1 MRSLAAAEG
10 LAENGFECAVC
21 GFDAC
26 VKIPETLTRAD
37 DMVSAMEKASAVIL
51 PIPATADKLRV
62 NCPFSEKEIYLV
74 SVLSLLKEDQ
84 LLLGG
89 MFDKKIRDV
98 HEKMTD
104 ISERED
110 FSLLNAAPTAEGAIG
125 IAMEELPVTMQD
137 SFMSVLGF
145 GRVGKALAFRLK
157 SLGAHVTVVSED
169 TDELAFAESFA
180 FPTLPLDE
188 INEAF
193 DGKDCVFNTIPF
205 PVVTDRVLSEVP
217 PSTLIIDLA
226 SRPGGVDREAA
237 SERGI
242 KTVWA
247 LGIPGKTS
255 PTTAGSII
263 RKTVTNVLHEE
274 GII

>member
-1 MRSLAAAEG
+1 MRTLAAAEK

-21 GFDAC
+21 GFDAYGRMT
-26 VKIPETLTRAD
+26 ETLTRTD
-37 DMVSAMEKASAVIL
+37 DMASAMEKASAVIL
-51 PIPATADKLRV
+51 PIPATVDKLRV

-89 MFDKKIRDV
+89 MLDKKIREI

-104 ISERED
+104 IGERED
-110 FSLLNAAPTAEGAIG
+110 FNLLNAAPTAEGAIA

-137 SFMSVLGF
+137 SFVSVLGF
-145 GRVGKALAFRLK
+145 GRVGKALAFRLR
-157 SLGAHVTVVSED
+157 SLGSHVTVVSED
-169 TDELAFAESFA
+169 TDELAFAESYA
-180 FPTLPLDE
+180 FSALPLDE
-188 INEAF
+188 IAEAF
-193 DGKDCVFNTIPF
+193 DGRDCVFNTIPSL
-205 PVVTDRVLSEVP
+205 VVTDRVLSEVP
-217 PSTLIIDLA
+217 PSTLIVDLA

-255 PTTAGSII
+255 PTTAGII
-263 RKTVTNVLHEE
+263 IQKTVINVLREE